1 MPSRMTR
8 ITRMGN
14 WGSRTDHEGF
24 SVADEI
30 LPRIARIFLDYTDEE
45 MDFFAAN
52 ELPGGLK

>member
-1 MPSRMTR
+1 
-8 ITRMGN
+8 MGN